1 MLANV
6 LSASLFLYIVLTDKA
21 FVCCQ
26 INMFGKL
33 YVSICRSVLGTIFCP
48 FLSSFFLFSLFLLV
62 FFFPSMFLCFFRDL
76 FLPPHFLLV
85 L

>member
-26 INMFGKL
+26 INMCGKL
-33 YVSICRSVLGTIFCP
+33 YVSICRSILGAIFLSIS
-48 FLSSFFLFSLFLLV
+48 FFFLLSSFFFFFFFFIPFGFLFSFFVSLF
-62 FFFPSMFLCFFRDL
+62 F
-76 FLPPHFLLV
+76 
-85 L
+85 